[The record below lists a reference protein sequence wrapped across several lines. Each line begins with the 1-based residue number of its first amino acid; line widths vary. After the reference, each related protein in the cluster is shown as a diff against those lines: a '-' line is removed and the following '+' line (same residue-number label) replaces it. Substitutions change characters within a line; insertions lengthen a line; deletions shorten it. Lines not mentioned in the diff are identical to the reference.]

1 MNYIDALALCVRK
14 VIRASLGEAE
24 GFVRPSKGRPVAIGR
39 VGDPFCTVEIQ
50 GGPEM
55 KGTPVKRAGDKSE
68 DGTSAEYVLDAYE
81 EFTASVQFF
90 RSKTKVHESDPGA
103 EIDAAGIPGR
113 SQWALSR
120 ACHLVK
126 NMWHPD
132 VRRALHQYGLGYVR
146 VRTPP
151 KDLSVLQDSLW
162 ESRAQV
168 ALEFGIVN
176 RQVTQVALLAG
187 INLQL
192 KYAPP
197 GGAVVSSTLEVD
209 T

>member
-1 MNYIDALALCVRK
+1 MNYVDALALCTRR

-24 GFVRPSKGRPVAIGR
+24 GFVRPAKGRPLQIGR

-50 GGPEM
+50 GGPETH
-55 KGTPVKRAGDKSE
+55 GTPVKRAGDKSE
-68 DGTSAEYVLDAYE
+68 DGTSAEYILDAYE
-81 EFTASVQFF
+81 TFTASVQFF
-90 RSKTKVHESDPGA
+90 RSKTKVYESDPGA
-103 EIDAAGIPGR
+103 NVDAAGIPDR

-132 VRRALHQYGLGYVR
+132 VRRALHQNGLGFIR

-151 KDLSVLQDSLW
+151 KDLSALQDSLW

-168 ALEFGIVN
+168 ALDFGIVN
-176 RQVTQVALLAG
+176 RQVSQVALLAA
-187 INLQL
+187 ITLQM

-197 GGAVVSSTLEVD
+197 DGAVVTSTLEVP